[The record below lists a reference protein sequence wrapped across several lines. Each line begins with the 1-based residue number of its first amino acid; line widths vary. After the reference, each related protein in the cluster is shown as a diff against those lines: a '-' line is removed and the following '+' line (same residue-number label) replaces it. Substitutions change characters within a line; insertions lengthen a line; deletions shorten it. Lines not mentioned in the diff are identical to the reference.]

1 MNFIPIY
8 EPFKAKNQKK
18 YILDC
23 INSNWISSRGSYIDK
38 FEKSLQD
45 YLGVK
50 HAITV
55 CNGSVS
61 LMLIL
66 RSLCIEIGDEVLTPS
81 LTYAATVS
89 AINNVGAR
97 AGLVDS
103 DDSFQM
109 TKDIEGL
116 FTANTKAV
124 LLPQLYGSAPD
135 MDYFVAFCKK
145 KNIPLIEDSAEVF
158 GCEHNGKKLGSFG
171 IASSFSFFGNK
182 TITTGEGGC
191 VCTNDDDLA
200 ERMRL
205 IKNQSHVGWFNH
217 NGPGYNFRMTNIQA
231 AIGLAQIEQIDEIVA
246 RKKKIAEYYRKHLSY
261 KIGVPPPN
269 IAVNSSEWMP
279 LFILPEGISY
289 LSFYEEMRK
298 MGIDTRPA
306 FRPVHLMN
314 GFNAEVRGS
323 VDTAERIH
331 GRGFNLPSYPDLK
344 KKQLKY
350 ICDTV
355 NNIVENYG
363 VNNADRR

>member
-8 EPFKAKNQKK
+8 EPYKAKNQKR
-18 YILDC
+18 YVLDC

-38 FEKSLQD
+38 FEHALQE

-66 RSLCIEIGDEVLTPS
+66 RSLGIGVGDYVLTPT

-89 AINNVGAR
+89 SINNVGAH
-97 AGLVDS
+97 ALLVDS
-103 DDSFQM
+103 DESFQM
-109 TKDIEGL
+109 TTQIEKYFIPEL
-116 FTANTKAV
+116 KAV

-135 MDYFVAFCKK
+135 MDYFVGLCKK
-145 KNIPLIEDSAEVF
+145 NNVPLIEDSAEVF
-158 GCEHNGKKLGSFG
+158 GCDYNGKKLGTLG
-171 IASSFSFFGNK
+171 TASSFSFFGNK

-191 VCTNDDDLA
+191 VCTDDDALA
-200 ERMRL
+200 EKMRL
-205 IKNQSHVGWFNH
+205 IKNQSHIAWFEH

-231 AIGLAQIEQIDEIVA
+231 AIGLAQLEQVNEIVA
-246 RKKKIAEYYRKHLSY
+246 KKKKIAEYYRKHLTY
-261 KIGVPPPN
+261 KITIPFPN

-279 LFILPEGISY
+279 LFMLPEGIPY
-289 LSFYEEMRK
+289 LKFYEEMRK

-306 FRPVHLMN
+306 FKPIHLMS
-314 GFNAEVRGS
+314 GFSARLESPADVAEK
-323 VDTAERIH
+323 IY
-331 GRGFNLPSYPDLK
+331 GRGFNLPSFPDLK

-350 ICDTV
+350 ICDAV
-355 NNIVENYG
+355 NKFIEEQY
-363 VNNADRR
+363 AD